1 MSNSNPNNNKVE
13 LTDLDEKILT
23 LLSEDSR
30 KAFTKIAKEL
40 GVPDTTIHFRVK
52 KLRDSGIIKKFSIL
66 TSIKQLGFNH
76 YCFIRIQCG
85 GHIISEIT
93 VRKVEEISRNLIK
106 KYENNVKFL
115 GISEDHSIYLLL
127 ISKTLKEME
136 NILTELKKDPDI
148 IEINMWNMKKIIKG
162 EEFLGI

>member
-1 MSNSNPNNNKVE
+1 MSNKSPNDEKVE
-13 LTDLDEKILT
+13 LSELDEKILN

-40 GVPDTTIHFRVK
+40 EVPDTTIHFRVK
-52 KLRDSGIIKKFSIL
+52 KLKDSGIIKKFSIL
-66 TSIKQLGFNH
+66 TSIKKLGFDH

-93 VRKVEEISRNLIK
+93 VKKVEEISKNLIK
-106 KYENNVKFL
+106 KYEKNVKFL

-136 NILTELKKDPDI
+136 NILSELKKDPDI
-148 IEINMWNMKKIIKG
+148 IEINMWKMKNIIKG

>member
-1 MSNSNPNNNKVE
+1 MSNNSPNDNTVE
-13 LTDLDEKILT
+13 LTDLDEKILR

-40 GVPDTTIHFRVK
+40 DVPDTTIHFRVK
-52 KLRDSGIIKKFSIL
+52 KLLKSGVIKKFSIL
-66 TSIKQLGFNH
+66 TSMEQLGFNQ
-76 YCFIRIQCG
+76 YCFIRVQCG

-106 KYENNVKFL
+106 KYEQNVKFL

-127 ISKTLKEME
+127 ISKTIKEME
-136 NILTELKKDPDI
+136 SILSELKKDPDI

-162 EEFLGI
+162 EELLGI